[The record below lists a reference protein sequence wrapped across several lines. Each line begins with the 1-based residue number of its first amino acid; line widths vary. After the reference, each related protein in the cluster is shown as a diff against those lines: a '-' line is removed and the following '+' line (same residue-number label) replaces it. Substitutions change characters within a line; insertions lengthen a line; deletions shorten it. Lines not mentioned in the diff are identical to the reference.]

1 MGQGRLPLVGSEVE
15 RHYEGLGKALT
26 LAVDRD
32 FGREH
37 NAIQGV
43 PVSAELVMTL
53 AREHSTQLHVAHHH
67 MSEKLAE
74 ANRMGELGRKEEVKR
89 IFGLDI

>member
-1 MGQGRLPLVGSEVE
+1 ME
-15 RHYEGLGKALT
+15 RHIEGLGKALT

-43 PVSAELVMTL
+43 VVTGELVKQL
-53 AREHSTQLHVAHHH
+53 AREHATQLHVQHHH

-74 ANRMGELGRKEEVKR
+74 ANRIGEVGRKEEVKR

>member
-1 MGQGRLPLVGSEVE
+1 MSQSEQELHIAALGTALEAAVE
-15 RHYEGLGKALT
+15 
-26 LAVDRD
+26 RD

-43 PVSAELVMTL
+43 PVTAGLIENL
-53 AREHSTQLHVAHHH
+53 AREHASTLAVNHQEMA
-67 MSEKLAE
+67 EKLAE